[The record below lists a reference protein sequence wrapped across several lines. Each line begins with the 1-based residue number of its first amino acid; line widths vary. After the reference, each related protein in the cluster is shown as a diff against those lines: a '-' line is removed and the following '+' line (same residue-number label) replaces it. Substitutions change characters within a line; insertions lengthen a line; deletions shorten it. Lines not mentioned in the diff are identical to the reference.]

1 MQPDLSDTFCRYGLD
16 AHMRKHE
23 KYCIVTKHN
32 KTTSPSLVYCLFQ
45 FIEIQEEAQRV
56 LSRRAAPVKIGGVL
70 SAGLGKARDTEAVP
84 RGGGAWPYAGGA
96 AGKAVIKMAN
106 IDYVLEIEGICDAQ
120 GGGDSGTL
128 GAGNIPRVQCCV
140 LRMK

>member
-70 SAGLGKARDTEAVP
+70 SAGWERPGTRRQSQREVVLGRT
-84 RGGGAWPYAGGA
+84 
-96 AGKAVIKMAN
+96 
-106 IDYVLEIEGICDAQ
+106 LEGRP
-120 GGGDSGTL
+120 GRRL
-128 GAGNIPRVQCCV
+128 
-140 LRMK
+140 LRWQTSIMC

>member
-1 MQPDLSDTFCRYGLD
+1 MVLFQFGAAAARWRKAGAQPDLSDPFCRYGLD

-45 FIEIQEEAQRV
+45 FIEIQEEAQRA

-70 SAGLGKARDTEAVP
+70 SAGRGRATGTEAVP
-84 RGGGAWPYAGGA
+84 KGGGAWP
-96 AGKAVIKMAN
+96 
-106 IDYVLEIEGICDAQ
+106 C
-120 GGGDSGTL
+120 GGGRPGRRL
-128 GAGNIPRVQCCV
+128 
-140 LRMK
+140 LRWQTSITC